1 VVYRAPLKGVEGL
14 TRRLIS
20 HLREAPSGWD
30 RFPVRGEAV
39 PSGLD
44 PDGPWLVVDARDLPH
59 EEGAQPALFPRL
71 LTPEGD
77 PLYGLETVREAALV
91 KRGMAR
97 YVTLSRAHDELFSS
111 GPSFLSRLRSLLA
124 VRGAWAQDGRKRKKR
139 GSFVIAGAQQA
150 QGLRKTNLIISEKD
164 ARKIRAE
171 DASSD
176 ILKECRVIVVVS
188 GTVGGIEGKLR
199 MTPATA
205 DADRAVRWSL
215 ASR

>member
-1 VVYRAPLKGVEGL
+1 
-14 TRRLIS
+14 
-20 HLREAPSGWD
+20 
-30 RFPVRGEAV
+30 
-39 PSGLD
+39 
-44 PDGPWLVVDARDLPH
+44 
-59 EEGAQPALFPRL
+59 
-71 LTPEGD
+71 
-77 PLYGLETVREAALV
+77 
-91 KRGMAR
+91 
-97 YVTLSRAHDELFSS
+97 
-111 GPSFLSRLRSLLA
+111 